1 MDQIKRLIAS
11 LTVKQRITIAAAAL
25 AMIGLLLSVSH
36 WSKERDFKPLYTDLS
51 PDDAGA
57 VLAKVKESGS
67 DYRIEENGSAIL
79 VPSDKVPELRLQLAA
94 AGIPKTGRI
103 GFELFD
109 KTNFGATDFTEQ
121 VNYHRALEGELERS
135 VMGLAEVEQA
145 RIHITFAKDSIF
157 TEQREPAKASVL
169 VKLRPG
175 AKLTPQNVAAIRQ
188 LTASAVEGLLP
199 DAVTVVD
206 MYGNLLSRPKL
217 PGSPDDPQP
226 SDATI
231 EYRQKLERDLVA
243 KISATLAPIL
253 GDNGFRAGASVDCDF
268 TSGEQSDETFDPT
281 KSVMV
286 SSQKTEDIS
295 SAAQTAGIPGAA
307 SNLPRPISRPGGGT
321 GQTTTRRTENVAYES
336 SHTVRRIRLPQGS
349 VKRVSASVLVDYGV
363 RWAGVGPNAKRIVE
377 PPTPQKLQTIKD
389 LVAAAIGFTPARG
402 DQLVIEALPFE
413 STLTSEPP
421 DQPAPAAKPDPLD
434 LLKKSPIAI
443 GAGVAV
449 ALVLALGLFAIFR
462 RKKKHGAIDIAP
474 QLPETPAKGALPS
487 PIAQLGN
494 QIEAALAER
503 DAAQNLQMEEFVAAL
518 RLPKVTTKKAEALTK
533 HIAEQ
538 AKKDPAAMAHVL
550 RGWLQEEG
558 N

>member
-217 PGSPDDPQP
+217 PGSPD
-226 SDATI
+226 
-231 EYRQKLERDLVA
+231 
-243 KISATLAPIL
+243 
-253 GDNGFRAGASVDCDF
+253 DCDF

-503 DAAQNLQMEEFVAAL
+503 DAAQNLQMEE
-518 RLPKVTTKKAEALTK
+518 
-533 HIAEQ
+533 
-538 AKKDPAAMAHVL
+538 
-550 RGWLQEEG
+550 
-558 N
+558 

>member
-11 LTVKQRITIAAAAL
+11 LTAKQRITIAAAAL
-25 AMIGLLLSVSH
+25 AMITLLLSVSH

-321 GQTTTRRTENVAYES
+321 GVTTTRRTENVAYES

-363 RWAGVGPNAKRIVE
+363 RWAGIGPKAKRIVE

-413 STLTSEPP
+413 STLMSEPP
-421 DQPAPAAKPDPLD
+421 EQPAPVAKPNPLD
-434 LLKKSPIAI
+434 ALKKSPIAI

-449 ALVLALGLFAIFR
+449 ALVLVLGLFAIFR
-462 RKKKHGAIDIAP
+462 RKKKHGAIDVAP
-474 QLPETPAKGALPS
+474 QLLETPSKGALPS
-487 PIAQLGN
+487 PGGQIGN

-503 DAAQNLQMEEFVAAL
+503 DAAQNLQIEEAVAAL